1 MTALVEAYRQ
11 VQEAKPTKAS
21 DYLVVEDTK
30 KPATEHLPVKHDGKS
45 AKTKEMAEF
54 YDDEAVAYIPYSITT
69 FAGLQAAEEAE
80 QAADSVRRLTI
91 QFREIV
97 TNILW
102 NSDVDDKIGAIRA
115 LVDEYAT
122 LLDQKVEEGDEDIVV
137 ETGDQLAEE
146 EPLAGDQLAEEE
158 PLAEFAESIAGTVTL
173 SEDLPEVNDNRAPLL
188 MDLALIQPGW
198 GNKKDMHYYPGDML
212 KRDAPV
218 FEGAKMYATDH
229 HQDEKSVRTEVA
241 VIQSITGYTE
251 TGAPIGRV
259 AVHDPDFAEATRNRA
274 RLGTLE
280 TLECSIL
287 ARGKTRKGEV
297 DGKTGHI
304 VESITEAISVDFVTK
319 AGAGGHAINLAE
331 GGEPVD
337 DKKLEEKEQVQEE
350 TPTQDDPPE
359 KKEAEVTMLEGEQV
373 QALLSETNLPAAAKT
388 KVAGMEFRS
397 EDEAKTAIQAEIDYV
412 KELTGSGNVSDLGE
426 SNPPDEKPRMSEAEY
441 QAAYNGILTRHGME
455 PIYKEVSDNVN

>member
-30 KPATEHLPVKHDGKS
+30 KPATWHLPVKRNGKPDHRLMGAAWAALHEGFRGNKYQGPDKAKALS
-45 AKTKEMAEF
+45 KLKALYKSEGMDLPTKTKE
-54 YDDEAVAYIPYSITT
+54 YDAKTVAGVLAY
-69 FAGLQAAEEAE
+69 LLE
-80 QAADSVRRLTI
+80 
-91 QFREIV
+91 
-97 TNILW
+97 
-102 NSDVDDKIGAIRA
+102 KHA
-115 LVDEYAT
+115 LV
-122 LLDQKVEEGDEDIVV
+122 EEEPKEEIVV
-137 ETGDQLAEE
+137 ETGDK
-146 EPLAGDQLAEEE
+146 PAEEE
-158 PLAEFAESIAGTVTL
+158 PLAELAESVTGTVTL
-173 SEDLPEVNDNRAPLL
+173 SEDLPEANDNRAPLL
-188 MDLALIQPGW
+188 MNIALIQPGW

-337 DKKLEEKEQVQEE
+337 DKNLEEKEQVQEE
-350 TPTQDDPPE
+350 APTQDEPPE
-359 KKEAEVTMLEGEQV
+359 EKTPEVTMLEGEQV

-397 EDEAKTAIQAEIDYV
+397 EDEARTAIQAEIDYV
-412 KELTGSGNVSDLGE
+412 KELTGSGDVFALGE
-426 SNPPDEKPRMSEAEY
+426 GNPVDEKPGMSEAEY
-441 QAAYNGILTRHGME
+441 QAAYNRIQVRHGME
-455 PIYKEVSDNVN
+455 PIYEEVE

>member
-1 MTALVEAYRQ
+1 MTVLLEAYRQ

-21 DYLVVEDTK
+21 DYLVVEDPN
-30 KPATEHLPVKHDGKS
+30 KPSTWHLPVKRNGKPDHRLMGAAWAALHEGFRGNKYQGPEKS
-45 AKTKEMAEF
+45 KALSKLKALYKSEGMDLPTKTKE
-54 YDDEAVAYIPYSITT
+54 YDAKTVAGVLAY
-69 FAGLQAAEEAE
+69 LLE
-80 QAADSVRRLTI
+80 
-91 QFREIV
+91 
-97 TNILW
+97 
-102 NSDVDDKIGAIRA
+102 KHA
-115 LVDEYAT
+115 LV
-122 LLDQKVEEGDEDIVV
+122 EEEPKEEIVV
-137 ETGDQLAEE
+137 ETGDKPAEE
-146 EPLAGDQLAEEE
+146 EPLVELAE
-158 PLAEFAESIAGTVTL
+158 SVTGTVTL
-173 SEDLPEVNDNRAPLL
+173 SEDLPEANDNRAPLL
-188 MDLALIQPGW
+188 MNIALIQPGW

-337 DKKLEEKEQVQEE
+337 DKNLEEKEQVQEE
-350 TPTQDDPPE
+350 APTQDEPPE
-359 KKEAEVTMLEGEQV
+359 EKTPEVTMLEGEQV

-397 EDEAKTAIQAEIDYV
+397 EDEARTAIQAEIDYV
-412 KELTGSGNVSDLGE
+412 KELTGSGDVFALGE
-426 SNPPDEKPRMSEAEY
+426 GNPVDEKPGMSEAEY
-441 QAAYNGILTRHGME
+441 QAAYNRIQVRHGME
-455 PIYKEVSDNVN
+455 PIYEEVE

>member
-54 YDDEAVAYIPYSITT
+54 YDDEAVPYIPYSITT

-146 EPLAGDQLAEEE
+146 EPLA
-158 PLAEFAESIAGTVTL
+158 EFAESIAGTVTL
-173 SEDLPEVNDNRAPLL
+173 SEDLPEVNDNRA
-188 MDLALIQPGW
+188 
-198 GNKKDMHYYPGDML
+198 
-212 KRDAPV
+212 
-218 FEGAKMYATDH
+218 
-229 HQDEKSVRTEVA
+229 
-241 VIQSITGYTE
+241 
-251 TGAPIGRV
+251 
-259 AVHDPDFAEATRNRA
+259 TRRIC
-274 RLGTLE
+274 T
-280 TLECSIL
+280 T
-287 ARGKTRKGEV
+287 TP
-297 DGKTGHI
+297 
-304 VESITEAISVDFVTK
+304 AIC
-319 AGAGGHAINLAE
+319 
-331 GGEPVD
+331 
-337 DKKLEEKEQVQEE
+337 
-350 TPTQDDPPE
+350 
-359 KKEAEVTMLEGEQV
+359 
-373 QALLSETNLPAAAKT
+373 
-388 KVAGMEFRS
+388 
-397 EDEAKTAIQAEIDYV
+397 
-412 KELTGSGNVSDLGE
+412 
-426 SNPPDEKPRMSEAEY
+426 
-441 QAAYNGILTRHGME
+441 
-455 PIYKEVSDNVN
+455 

>member
-1 MTALVEAYRQ
+1 MTVLLEAYRQ
-11 VQEAKPTKAS
+11 VQEAKPTKAT
-21 DYLVVEDTK
+21 DYLVVEDSK
-30 KPATEHLPVKHDGKS
+30 KPSTWHLPVKRNGKPDHDLMGAAWAALHEGHRGNKYQGPDKAKALSKLKALYKS
-45 AKTKEMAEF
+45 EGMDVPTKTKE
-54 YDDEAVAYIPYSITT
+54 YDPETVAGVLAY
-69 FAGLQAAEEAE
+69 LLE
-80 QAADSVRRLTI
+80 QH
-91 QFREIV
+91 
-97 TNILW
+97 
-102 NSDVDDKIGAIRA
+102 A
-115 LVDEYAT
+115 LV
-122 LLDQKVEEGDEDIVV
+122 EEEPKEEIVV
-137 ETGDQLAEE
+137 ETGDHVAEE
-146 EPLAGDQLAEEE
+146 EPLS
-158 PLAEFAESIAGTVTL
+158 EFVESVTGTVTL
-173 SEDLPEVNDNRAPLL
+173 SEDLPDVNDNRAPLL
-188 MDLALIQPGW
+188 MNIALIQPGW

-241 VIQSITGYTE
+241 VIQSITGYTD

-337 DKKLEEKEQVQEE
+337 DKNLEKDEQVQEE
-350 TPTQDDPPE
+350 APTQDDPPE
-359 KKEAEVTMLEGEQV
+359 EETPEVTMLEGKQV

-388 KVAGMEFRS
+388 RVAEMEFRS
-397 EDEAKTAIQAEIDYV
+397 EDEAKTAIQAEITYV
-412 KELTGSGNVSDLGE
+412 KELTGSGDVSDLGE
-426 SNPPDEKPRMSEAEY
+426 GNPPDEKPRMSEAEY
-441 QAAYNGILTRHGME
+441 QAAYNRIQVRHGME
-455 PIYKEVSDNVN
+455 PIYEEVSDNVN